1 MKREKFSTQLGFLLT
16 TAGCAIGLGNIY
28 RFPYIVG
35 QYGGAL
41 FVIVYA
47 ICLILLGI
55 PLVTMELA
63 VGRASRVSAVKA
75 FEVLK
80 PGYKGRKVFQS
91 VPVIANYMYNMF
103 YTTITAQMLYYTVM
117 TVTGKLSGKNAQ
129 EIKMVS
135 TRLSGRPILYA
146 MLMVIV
152 VVFCFFVC
160 IKGLRNSVEK
170 YSKYMLSFLFVI
182 MLILAVRSLTLDGA
196 REGVR
201 FYLYPSIE
209 KMEEYGMGEI
219 ISAALGQAFF
229 TLGIGAGSICLF
241 GSYMDKNK
249 SLAGQATMVVIL
261 DTAVAFA
268 AGLIIFPACFTYG
281 VAPQNGPNLLVD
293 TMPNIFNHMAGG
305 RFWGSMFFVAV
316 LLAALTTVIASFE
329 NIIGVTMDVSGWS
342 RKKAVMVNLLP
353 MILLSLPS
361 ILGMNV
367 WNTVKIGGR
376 DIMGIEDFMVSNC
389 FLPVGAFLYLL
400 FCVTGFGWG
409 WKSFLEEVN
418 VGKGFKIPMKTKGYF
433 KYVLPII
440 VIIIFIMGFV
450 N

>member
-80 PGYKGRKVFQS
+80 PGYKGWKVCQS

-135 TRLSGRPILYA
+135 TRLSGRPVLYA

-160 IKGLRNSVEK
+160 IKRIAQQCRKIQQIYAEFPLRDYVDSGG
-170 YSKYMLSFLFVI
+170 
-182 MLILAVRSLTLDGA
+182 T
-196 REGVR
+196 
-201 FYLYPSIE
+201 
-209 KMEEYGMGEI
+209 
-219 ISAALGQAFF
+219 F
-229 TLGIGAGSICLF
+229 T
-241 GSYMDKNK
+241 
-249 SLAGQATMVVIL
+249 
-261 DTAVAFA
+261 DT
-268 AGLIIFPACFTYG
+268 
-281 VAPQNGPNLLVD
+281 
-293 TMPNIFNHMAGG
+293 
-305 RFWGSMFFVAV
+305 
-316 LLAALTTVIASFE
+316 
-329 NIIGVTMDVSGWS
+329 
-342 RKKAVMVNLLP
+342 
-353 MILLSLPS
+353 
-361 ILGMNV
+361 
-367 WNTVKIGGR
+367 
-376 DIMGIEDFMVSNC
+376 
-389 FLPVGAFLYLL
+389 
-400 FCVTGFGWG
+400 
-409 WKSFLEEVN
+409 
-418 VGKGFKIPMKTKGYF
+418 
-433 KYVLPII
+433 
-440 VIIIFIMGFV
+440 
-450 N
+450 